1 MAILGYNVDSFLIPI
16 ESLNEFEFAKS
27 LFKIREHYSKSKMI
41 SDKINIIIDNYNLTK
56 KEIRAILE
64 SKEEYNEEFIK
75 KINRSIKANKN
86 DNTNALAR
94 KLAKHCKREST
105 ENLDKQKAVKK
116 EHIYNL
122 LLNSELEEL
131 CKNVPRIVIFLD
143 NVKAHKTD
151 LVLDIAE
158 SLNIYLLPL
167 PEYSPDLAPVEL
179 VFSILKESIKSNKLT
194 TKHEII
200 EQCMNTFE
208 TKCRSYSIFG
218 WFIEEYVPI
227 IC

>member
-1 MAILGYNVDSFLIPI
+1 MEIILLNTIIPI

-27 LFKIREHYSKSKMI
+27 LFKIREHYSESKII
-41 SDKINIIIDNYNLTK
+41 SDRIYKIIGSYDLTK
-56 KEIRAILE
+56 KEIRDILE
-64 SKEEYNEEFIK
+64 SKEEYNDDFID

-105 ENLDKQKAVKK
+105 ENPDKQKAIKK

-122 LLNSELEEL
+122 LFNSELEEL
-131 CKNVPRIVIFLD
+131 CKNDARIVIFLD
-143 NVKAHKTD
+143 NVKAHKTK

-158 SLNIYLLPL
+158 TLNIYLLSL

-179 VFSILKESIKSNKLT
+179 VFSILKESKKSNKLT

-200 EQCMNTFE
+200 EHCMNCFE
-208 TKCRSYSIFG
+208 TKCMGYSIFG
-218 WFIEEYVPI
+218 WFVEEYVPI